1 MMRKIVFL
9 FLMLPLL
16 LGSCGTYT
24 GEGAFMGSQIG
35 SIVGSAIG
43 GINGGPRGADVGTL
57 VGMASGAVLGAA
69 IGNAADRA
77 QQERYAQYQQ
87 QRNIAYRDPQYAQ
100 GYEDNGS
107 QQYSSSSESGFD
119 PTNSGD
125 DRIEFEPS
133 SSPSSSAPQFHVH
146 STVPSTTVTSESV
159 TLDQLSAL
167 RDRYTIRYSPLVE
180 IRNASFVDNSGDGVL
195 KAGEECQVSFDVM
208 NRSDRP
214 IFGVTP
220 TVIETTGNKQ
230 VYISPSVTVER
241 IAPGDGIRY
250 TATVK
255 AGKRLKDGE
264 IVIQVA
270 VAQGDNEITSQI
282 KEFKIPTQRKQK

>member
-1 MMRKIVFL
+1 MKQL
-9 FLMLPLL
+9 FVLL
-16 LGSCGTYT
+16 LCGSLMISSCDGSLASPGAGT
-24 GEGAFMGSQIG
+24 GAYFGAI
-35 SIVGSAIG
+35 IGSAIG
-43 GINGGPRGADVGTL
+43 GISDGPRGSDIGTL
-57 VGMASGAVLGAA
+57 IGMAGGAVVGAA
-69 IGNAADRA
+69 IGSAADRA
-77 QQERYAQYQQ
+77 EQQKYREYQEQRTVPYSRDYQRYNN
-87 QRNIAYRDPQYAQ
+87 R
-100 GYEDNGS
+100 
-107 QQYSSSSESGFD
+107 QYSNDESGFD

>member
-1 MMRKIVFL
+1 MMRKIFFL
-9 FLMLPLL
+9 LMALPLL

-24 GEGAFMGSQIG
+24 GEGAYVGSQIG
-35 SIVGSAIG
+35 AIVGSAIG
-43 GINGGPRGADVGTL
+43 GINGGPRGADMGTL
-57 VGMASGAVLGAA
+57 VGLASGAVVGAA
-69 IGNAADRA
+69 VGNAADRA
-77 QQERYAQYQQ
+77 QQERYARYQE
-87 QRNIAYRDPQYAQ
+87 QRDIAYRDPQHAAA
-100 GYEDNGS
+100 G
-107 QQYSSSSESGFD
+107 ESGFD

-133 SSPSSSAPQFHVH
+133 PAPSAPAAAQYHVR
-146 STVPSTTVTSESV
+146 STVPPTTITTESV
-159 TLDQLSAL
+159 SLEQLASL
-167 RDRYTIRYSPLVE
+167 RERYTIRYNSLVE
-180 IRNASFVDNSGDGVL
+180 ICNASFVDNDGDGRL
-195 KAGEECQVSFDVM
+195 KAGEESRVSFDVM

-220 TVIETTGNKQ
+220 TVIETTGCKH
-230 VYISPSVTVER
+230 VFVSPSVKVEC
-241 IAPGDGIRY
+241 IAPGNGIRY

-282 KEFKIPTQRKQK
+282 QEFRIPTCRK